1 MDDRRWRT
9 LLAGLIAVGL
19 GVYDIWRF
27 GREGGMGREL
37 DEALI
42 LLGLALMARLNK
54 DE

>member
-9 LLAGLIAVGL
+9 FLAGLIAVGL
-19 GVYDIWRF
+19 GVYDIWHY
-27 GREGGMGREL
+27 GREGGMTLEL

-42 LLGLALMARLNK
+42 LLGLALMARFK